1 MSSAWTVGG
10 AGATAIQC
18 GVWGGAGEAL
28 FPTDRVPGT
37 PHSHPAPP
45 PALHSPSQS
54 SAPASGKEVGISP
67 FRARPEPM
75 AATASVGSH

>member
-10 AGATAIQC
+10 VGAMAIQC

-28 FPTDRVPGT
+28 FPEDRVPGT
-37 PHSHPAPP
+37 HPPTPP
-45 PALHSPSQS
+45 PALPSPSQS
-54 SAPASGKEVGISP
+54 FAPASGKEVGISP

-75 AATASVGSH
+75 AATASVGSR